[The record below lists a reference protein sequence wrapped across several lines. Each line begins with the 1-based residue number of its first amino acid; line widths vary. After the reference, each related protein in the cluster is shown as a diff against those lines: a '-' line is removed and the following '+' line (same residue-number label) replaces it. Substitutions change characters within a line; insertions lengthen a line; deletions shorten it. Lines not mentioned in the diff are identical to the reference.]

1 MESFH
6 IIAAGLRIRFYKF
19 APDLVHEGIN
29 SKRGSSM
36 VRLVQP
42 EELKGIIPY
51 REAIA
56 VVETAFR
63 EWGKN
68 PVLNN
73 PRQRTHTPDGVRVSI
88 HHGAAP
94 FLGMTGYMSH
104 CELLKQFPEHQKSVY
119 HGHPMTILYDAST
132 AELRAILVGNP
143 TSTELPISHAATELR
158 TAATSAVGTYALARK
173 DSKTLGLFG
182 AGNQARAHLVALSKL
197 YRFRQVKV
205 YTRSAENRDTL
216 ARDIS
221 EQFDLP
227 VEPVDEPRKAA
238 TDVDIILTATNASI
252 AVLDG
257 NWLEEG
263 VHITSIVSSNVGL
276 VKGGFLRRKRREL
289 DDTTIT
295 RSNVIVVCSKPQA
308 IQDEQGDLFDPV
320 QAGILSWDRVEELGN
335 LLNGQ
340 VSGRTSERQIT
351 LFKNNAG
358 QGIADV
364 ALGALAFK
372 KILEKGKGQELPIQ
386 GGEA

>member
-1 MESFH
+1 
-6 IIAAGLRIRFYKF
+6 
-19 APDLVHEGIN
+19 
-29 SKRGSSM
+29 M

-51 REAIA
+51 KEAIE
-56 VVETAFR
+56 VVEKAFR

-119 HGHPMTILYDAST
+119 HGHPMTVLYDAST

-158 TAATSAVGTYALARK
+158 TAATSAVGTYALARR

-197 YRFRQVKV
+197 YRFRKVKV
-205 YTRSAENRDTL
+205 YTRSAENRDAL
-216 ARDIS
+216 ARDMS
-221 EQFDLP
+221 EKFDLP

-238 TDVDIILTATNASI
+238 TDVDIILTATNASV

-263 VHITSIVSSNVGL
+263 VHLTSIVSSNIGL
-276 VKGGFLRRKRREL
+276 IKGGFLRKKRREL
-289 DDTTIT
+289 DDTTIR
-295 RSNVIVVCSKPQA
+295 RSDVIVVCSKSQA

-320 QAGILSWDRVEELGN
+320 QAGILSWDRVEDLGN
-335 LLNGQ
+335 LLNGE
-340 VSGRTSERQIT
+340 VSGRSSDRQIT

-358 QGIADV
+358 QGTADV